1 MTFRQILIMLA
12 MFDTV
17 FVTCMV
23 ISFSL
28 PVLCERWKEEVHPY
42 IIPWILPAI
51 QISLNGS
58 IWSTVAVAVER
69 FVSVIHPQQAGR

>member
-1 MTFRQILIMLA
+1 MLA

-17 FVTCMV
+17 FVFCMM

-28 PVLCERWKEEVHPY
+28 PLIWGKWKEEVHPY
-42 IIPWILPAI
+42 MFPWILPFI

-69 FVSVIHPQQAGR
+69 FVSVIHPQQVGR